1 MDFVNDFSTP
11 TNSFVSRG
19 YNLIGDGNATG
30 AVNQTGVAVPGLGAL
45 SDNGGPT
52 QTHALLGGSQARD
65 AGPPADGDP
74 VACPPPDGHLPEG

>member
-52 QTHALLGGSQARD
+52 QTHALLGGSQASRR
-65 AGPPADGDP
+65 GSSRRRRPRRLPAP
-74 VACPPPDGHLPEG
+74 